1 VPWWRG
7 SALPACQ
14 CPARSSSHSPTS
26 CLSSTVG
33 IAALRRSPPPC
44 PTRLLRPWPVTVALT
59 PSSPV
64 AGSVYFI
71 TNDDARPF
79 WGFLGD
85 LVAPLGYPRP
95 RVHLPLGLV
104 LTLAAVVEFFLALLA
119 PFGVRVET
127 DFTRT
132 RMILASCERRVS
144 CGAARRDFG
153 YVPEVG
159 IDEAVRRTVAHYERL
174 RAK

>member
-1 VPWWRG
+1 M
-7 SALPACQ
+7 
-14 CPARSSSHSPTS
+14 
-26 CLSSTVG
+26 VG
-33 IAALRRSPPPC
+33 IAALRCSPPPC
-44 PTRLLRPWPVTVALT
+44 PTRFPPPGPGTVALT

-85 LVAPLGYPRP
+85 LVAPLGYSRP

-132 RMILASCERRVS
+132 RMVLASCERRVS